1 MNSAKTDRVDTD
13 PMDAESV
20 KNTDRLKRWLLRGTR
35 VRGSIVSLDRSW
47 QAVLVRH
54 EAPDCIKQS
63 LGQLCAAGL
72 LLATTIKFDG
82 YLTLQIH
89 GDGPVALFVVECEP
103 DGSYRATW
111 RARDGVIISNDANLT
126 ELVNCN
132 GQGRFAVTLSPR
144 DKNQKPYQGIVSF
157 EGSSV
162 ALTLEHYMQ
171 RSEQLN
177 TRLWLAGSSQR
188 AVGLLLQQMPS
199 EGGKEVDATPASV
212 NLSPPISP
220 DQDSDDDWNRM
231 IHLAQTIAPEELL
244 SLDSD
249 EILRRLFWQEDL
261 LLAEQKTCQFRC
273 QCSRLKVASMLQML
287 GHVEVKAIIQE
298 QQQIEVKCE
307 FCNTAYR
314 FDGLDAASLFQADG
328 APVLINDSIL
338 GTNSGLL
345 Q

>member
-1 MNSAKTDRVDTD
+1 M
-13 PMDAESV
+13 
-20 KNTDRLKRWLLRGTR
+20 RGTR

-47 QAVLVRH
+47 QEVLTRH
-54 EAPDCIKQS
+54 DAPDCIKES

-111 RARDGVIISNDANLT
+111 RGRDGVDIPNNANLT
-126 ELVNCN
+126 ELVNRN

-157 EGSSV
+157 EGNSV

-171 RSEQLN
+171 RSEQLS
-177 TRLWLAGSSQR
+177 TRLWLAGSNQK
-188 AVGLLLQQMPS
+188 AVGLLLQQMPI
-199 EGGKEVDATPASV
+199 EGGKEIAQASATAATDTATV
-212 NLSPPISP
+212 
-220 DQDSDDDWNRM
+220 QTSDDDWERM
-231 IHLAQTIAPEELL
+231 VHLAQTIAPEELL
-244 SLDSD
+244 KLDSD

-261 LLAEQKTCQFRC
+261 LLAEEKACHFRC
-273 QCSRLKVASMLQML
+273 QCSRAKVASMLQML
-287 GHVEVKAIIQE
+287 GQTEVKSIIEE

-307 FCNTAYR
+307 FCNTPYR
-314 FDGLDAASLFQADG
+314 FDEVDAASLFQSDG
-328 APVLINDSIL
+328 LPVLINDSIL
-338 GTNSGLL
+338 GTSNKML

>member
-1 MNSAKTDRVDTD
+1 MNSAKTDRLDTD
-13 PMDAESV
+13 RMDAESV
-20 KNTDRLKRWLLRGTR
+20 KNTDQLKRWLLRGTR

-47 QAVLVRH
+47 QEVVVRH

-111 RARDGVIISNDANLT
+111 RARDGVVISNDADLT
-126 ELVNCN
+126 QLVNCN

-188 AVGLLLQQMPS
+188 AVGLLLQQMPI
-199 EGGKEVDATPASV
+199 EGGKEVDPTAVVVTSAASQE
-212 NLSPPISP
+212 PE
-220 DQDSDDDWNRM
+220 SDDNWNRM
-231 IHLAQTIAPEELL
+231 VQLAQTIAPEELL

-261 LLAEQKTCQFRC
+261 LLSEQKACQFRC
-273 QCSRLKVASMLQML
+273 QCSRVKVASMLQML
-287 GHVEVKAIIQE
+287 GQEEVKSIIEE

-314 FDGLDAASLFQADG
+314 FDGVDAASLFQADG
-328 APVLINDSIL
+328 SPVLINDSIL
-338 GTNSGLL
+338 GANGGLL